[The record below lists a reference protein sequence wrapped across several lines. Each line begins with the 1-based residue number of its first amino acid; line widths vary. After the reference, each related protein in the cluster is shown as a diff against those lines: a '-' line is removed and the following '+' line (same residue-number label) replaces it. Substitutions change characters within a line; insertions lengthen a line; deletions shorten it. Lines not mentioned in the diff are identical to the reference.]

1 MVDLTSDKIRTD
13 VIRSNF
19 FNEDKLFFEKLNI
32 TRKSYTSPLGLHIYL
47 RELSDGYYYA
57 KKKAEDKICNEIVG
71 RYLCNKI
78 GLETTDLELLLD
90 EDKLKIVTPNYRKQN
105 LKYQCQK
112 DDADKLFRHQYDI
125 RRLSILP
132 KAYQKEQFKLISIDM
147 MMEQWDRSGKNMEEV
162 VIDGKLHLTPVIDFE
177 NSFLYNKYFIY
188 DNPYVSIPKDVENI
202 DMFLNDFPEAYKYFL
217 EIFDIE
223 VDELIECIE
232 SNYPIKVDNEVKE
245 EYNRTISKNQKIL
258 KAIS

>member
-1 MVDLTSDKIRTD
+1 MIDLTSDKIRTD

-57 KKKAEDKICNEIVG
+57 KKKDEDKICNEIVG

-90 EDKLKIVTPNYRKQN
+90 DDKLKIVTPNYRKQN

-147 MMEQWDRSGKNMEEV
+147 MMEQWDRSGK
-162 VIDGKLHLTPVIDFE
+162 IWKKL
-177 NSFLYNKYFIY
+177 
-188 DNPYVSIPKDVENI
+188 
-202 DMFLNDFPEAYKYFL
+202 
-217 EIFDIE
+217 
-223 VDELIECIE
+223 
-232 SNYPIKVDNEVKE
+232 
-245 EYNRTISKNQKIL
+245 
-258 KAIS
+258 